1 MHDNMDSSSSRDPH
15 PEIPEFAVMALD
27 GSRHPS
33 LNGAAGSGVIYRSGA
48 DRQQVAADS
57 SHHNYKELY
66 SPCFAPANELI
77 LTANKY
83 LKKRDQPLLK
93 LGELNNWIDVENSMV
108 SACNTLDTLSS
119 KDHDTSGFTGKIK
132 WAFRALCQKAEMGS
146 TFVSM
151 VPNEVPCSSVLCGGL
166 KAVFTALERSHNY
179 REDVYKAIE
188 DIPYIIND
196 HAVYIEIHAED
207 EELHRR
213 SAALYVA
220 LFQLM
225 QHILLW
231 FVKNPVVTGMKLLFT
246 PQGFAEGLKDRMAD
260 IKRTA
265 ARFEKHAL
273 FLRNLRHDESIK
285 LQHWM
290 AGKIGETSENLAL
303 IRSRCEALE
312 TMCKFLQQPHRGIM
326 ERGAR
331 RQRQLEL
338 AYEDTPS
345 AEEVR
350 NKLLQELAFD
360 EYLLINDCSNLL
372 NVRKGSGSGLDTERI
387 LAMQN
392 HPQLQAWMSLNRSS
406 VLLVDGG
413 CAVPSDSEISYVSAQ
428 IVESMLQL
436 SKQAGYSNSTS
447 NVFVLPLAFFCS
459 RHRNRRR
466 DIFGRP
472 KGLVVALLSQ
482 LIDRFHGFGAKHLQ
496 ACQNDLA
503 NDDIESVCKAFKRLI
518 KRLPAT
524 SIVVLVLEG
533 IDVLMEDKTR
543 SALRYILHSL
553 LGTHGGKNAATLKFL
568 FTCTNSSEPVV
579 DLFEEWDILRIP
591 RVLQTRGSYR
601 NFEWKDTGNLESLR
615 TSE

>member
-1 MHDNMDSSSSRDPH
+1 MDSSSSSDPH
-15 PEIPEFAVMALD
+15 PEVPEFAVMVLD

-33 LNGAAGSGVIYRSGA
+33 LNATAGSGVIYRSGA
-48 DRQQVAADS
+48 DRQLNAVNS
-57 SHHNYKELY
+57 SRHNYKELY

-132 WAFRALCQKAEMGS
+132 WAFRTLCQKAEIGS

-196 HAVYIEIHAED
+196 HAVYIDIHAED

-213 SAALYVA
+213 SAALYVS
-220 LFQLM
+220 LFNLM

-231 FVKNPVVTGMKLLFT
+231 FIKNPVVTGIKFLLT
-246 PQGFAEGLKDRMAD
+246 PQGFAEGLKDRMTD

-273 FLRNLRHDESIK
+273 FLRNIRHDESMK

-290 AGKIGETSENLAL
+290 AHKLGKTSEDMAL
-303 IRSRCEALE
+303 IRDRSEVLE
-312 TMCKFLQQPHRGIM
+312 NLCQLLQELHPGIM
-326 ERGAR
+326 GKGAR
-331 RQRQLEL
+331 RQHKLEM
-338 AYEDTPS
+338 ASREDVPS
-345 AEEVR
+345 TKEAR
-350 NKLLQELAFD
+350 NDLLEKLAFD
-360 EYLLINDCSNLL
+360 EHLLINDYKNLL
-372 NVRKGSGSGLDTERI
+372 SIRKGSGGGLDAERI
-387 LAMQN
+387 LTMQN

-413 CAVPSDSEISYVSAQ
+413 CAVSGDCEISYVSAQ
-428 IVESMLQL
+428 ILESILQL
-436 SKQAGYSNSTS
+436 SRQADHGNNTS

-459 RHRNRRR
+459 QHRNRRR
-466 DIFGRP
+466 DMFGRP
-472 KGLVVALLSQ
+472 KGLITALLSQ
-482 LIDRFHGFGAKHLQ
+482 LIDQFHGFGAKQLQ
-496 ACQNDLA
+496 ASQNDLA
-503 NDDIESVCKAFKRLI
+503 NDDIEGVCKAFRRLV
-518 KRLPAT
+518 KKLPAT

-533 IDVLMEDKTR
+533 IDVLMEEKTR

-553 LGTHGGKNAATLKFL
+553 LETHSGKHAATLKFL
-568 FTCTNSSEPVV
+568 FTCTTSSEPVV
-579 DLFEEWDILRIP
+579 DLFEEWDVLRIP
-591 RVLQTRGSYR
+591 QVLQTRGSYR
-601 NFEWKDTGNLESLR
+601 NFMWKDSGKLDALAS
-615 TSE
+615 SE